1 MNQNDKNNL
10 NEAEKEE
17 RMDSQEKE
25 ASVSGA
31 EETADP
37 GTENTPSTPPENSAE
52 KTESKRP
59 KKKKKSFAKL
69 HSRAFKRGGL
79 SILLVCLFI
88 AGVVVINLIS
98 NVLVEKIPALS
109 IDMTGTAMNELS
121 QDTIDFITTLDKD
134 VEIMVL
140 ATESDYV
147 AANQYFLQA
156 NSLLKQYHNYNNR
169 ITIDYVDLAANPT
182 FTGNYPDETLA
193 AGDYIVQCG
202 DNYRLLTTEDL
213 FNMTYDQ
220 TTYSQVVES
229 SNVEPAVT
237 TAILNVTSED
247 QTKVAFVN
255 GFGDYDADAYKKLL
269 ENNNYEVV
277 ETSLLTDDIDSEAPI
292 AVLFAPTVDL
302 DSTSIQKLSDYLS
315 NGGNYGKTLIYVAAQ
330 SRTETPLLD
339 SFLEEWG
346 MALGDGYLAETDAQY
361 LPVSNNPYLSIF
373 DFANDDFTAGL
384 KNASIPLVG
393 AYSKPVTILDEA
405 NVTPLFTTSEN
416 SGLIP
421 FDADENFDFEGAIDG
436 KYNAGAI
443 STHKG
448 DGADSSIIAIGSVA
462 MFNSQFL
469 SSSTFNNAEY
479 FINMANIQSGN
490 EEEGITIAPKDISL
504 QELGIMSAQAMT
516 IGTVFMVVIPVIVLI
531 FGIVLWLRRRNR

>member
-1 MNQNDKNNL
+1 M
-10 NEAEKEE
+10 
-17 RMDSQEKE
+17 
-25 ASVSGA
+25 
-31 EETADP
+31 
-37 GTENTPSTPPENSAE
+37 
-52 KTESKRP
+52 
-59 KKKKKSFAKL
+59 
-69 HSRAFKRGGL
+69 
-79 SILLVCLFI
+79 
-88 AGVVVINLIS
+88 
-98 NVLVEKIPALS
+98 
-109 IDMTGTAMNELS
+109 
-121 QDTIDFITTLDKD
+121 
-134 VEIMVL
+134 
-140 ATESDYV
+140 
-147 AANQYFLQA
+147 
-156 NSLLKQYHNYNNR
+156 
-169 ITIDYVDLAANPT
+169 
-182 FTGNYPDETLA
+182 
-193 AGDYIVQCG
+193 
-202 DNYRLLTTEDL
+202 
-213 FNMTYDQ
+213 
-220 TTYSQVVES
+220 
-229 SNVEPAVT
+229 
-237 TAILNVTSED
+237 
-247 QTKVAFVN
+247 
-255 GFGDYDADAYKKLL
+255 

-277 ETSLLTDDIDSEAPI
+277 ETSLLTDEIDSEAPI
-292 AVLFAPTVDL
+292 AVLFTPTVDL
-302 DSTSIQKLSDYLS
+302 DSASIQKLSDYLS

-405 NVTPLFTTSEN
+405 NATPLFTTSEN

-448 DGADSSIIAIGSVA
+448 DGADSSVIAIGSAA
-462 MFNSQFL
+462 MFNRQFL

-531 FGIVLWLRRRNR
+531 LGIVLWLRRRNR